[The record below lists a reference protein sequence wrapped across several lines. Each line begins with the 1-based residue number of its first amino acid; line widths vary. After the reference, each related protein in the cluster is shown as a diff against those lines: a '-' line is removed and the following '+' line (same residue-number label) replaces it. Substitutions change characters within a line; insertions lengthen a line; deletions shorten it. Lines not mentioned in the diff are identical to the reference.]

1 MVAGAFF
8 ALCAGVTIADDY
20 STNRHEVDKNPQWEF
35 LIILKT
41 NIEAKQMFKSKIYR
55 EANPYLMT
63 TTNEKF
69 YANA

>member
-41 NIEAKQMFKSKIYR
+41 YINENKHRSKCSNQKYTEKQIQI
-55 EANPYLMT
+55 
-63 TTNEKF
+63 
-69 YANA
+69 